1 MEGVMTPLFCQAF
14 HELNLTNGWLTP
26 YYRVTSNV
34 PKDARLK
41 KIIRPYMQNNLP
53 VIVQLMGT
61 DPLMLTKVAE
71 RMTALRAKGIN
82 LNFAC
87 PSKQVIKSGAGGA
100 LLKNIPLM
108 LEIINSIKKALP
120 EISLSVKLRSGFAD
134 WRESEKI
141 IPALVGT
148 NSLDFIGVHFRTVK
162 ENYLP
167 ILGKIERFKHFLALA
182 GEIPLIASGDIFSEK
197 DARNILRLGY
207 AGAMLARGILSN
219 PFLISNLQ
227 ETEKSKLP
235 LEASRQCFFKNLQ
248 KIAQFDENLY
258 RRAKFIEYVGMIWG
272 RNSKQFSIIKQLN
285 DKELL
290 DFEF

>member
-1 MEGVMTPLFCQAF
+1 MTPLFCQAF
-14 HELNLTNGWLTP
+14 HELNLTSGWLTP
-26 YYRVTSNV
+26 YYRVTTNV

-41 KIIRPYMQNNLP
+41 DFIRAYMQDDLP

-61 DPLMLTKVAE
+61 NPLMLTKVAE
-71 RMTALRAKGIN
+71 RMIELGAKGIN

-87 PSKQVIKSGAGGA
+87 PSKQVIKSETGGA

-108 LEIINSIKKALP
+108 LEIINSIKKSLP

-134 WRESEKI
+134 WRESKKI
-141 IPALVGT
+141 IPALVET
-148 NSLDFIGVHFRTVK
+148 NSLDFIGIHFRTVK

-167 ILGKIERFKHFLALA
+167 ISGKIERFKHFLALA

-197 DARNILRLGY
+197 DAENMLRLGY
-207 AGAMLARGILSN
+207 AGAMFARGILSN
-219 PFLISNLQ
+219 PFLIPNLQ

-235 LEASRQCFFKNLQ
+235 LEAGRQCFFKKLQ
-248 KIAQFDENLY
+248 KIAQSDKNLY
-258 RRAKFIEYVGMIWG
+258 RKAKFIEYAHMIWG
-272 RNSKQFSIIKQLN
+272 RNSEQFSIIKQLS

-290 DFEF
+290 NFEF